1 MMMMIETQEVVW
13 CEDRQR
19 QRETVPGPPLG
30 SHTSGTEWSMAD
42 LRRPV
47 DILKT
52 TSHINQHE
60 GKTTIHDTR
69 HNHIFQQHDMT
80 ETFTLHKLSNS
91 S

>member
-1 MMMMIETQEVVW
+1 MMMIETQEVVW
-13 CEDRQR
+13 YEDRQR
-19 QRETVPGPPLG
+19 QRETVPSPPHG

-52 TSHINQHE
+52 SSHIDQHE
-60 GKTTIHDTR
+60 GKRITCD
-69 HNHIFQQHDMT
+69 HIFQQYDMT
-80 ETFTLHKLSNS
+80 ATFTLHKLSNS